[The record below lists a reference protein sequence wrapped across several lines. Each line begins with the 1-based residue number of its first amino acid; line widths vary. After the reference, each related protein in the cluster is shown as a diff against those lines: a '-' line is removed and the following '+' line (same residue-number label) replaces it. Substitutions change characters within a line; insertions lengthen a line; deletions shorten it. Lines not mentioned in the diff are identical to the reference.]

1 MKHNK
6 GFSAFLCRLILNN
19 KKVKLLFL
27 MIKNVGEST
36 FEEINLEKGFYVLHF
51 QNESNTIENFERE
64 IDSTFIQMHFCL
76 KGNSKFLFNNGSYA
90 FDVLDNRS
98 ILLYNPQRTLPIH
111 LEIHPKTRLIS
122 LLISI
127 EKFHS
132 LFSKES
138 GYIPFLSNENS
149 HRKYY
154 DDAEIKP
161 TVSIVLQQ
169 IINSNIN
176 SSIREL
182 YVKGKIYE
190 LLSLHFQKDETAEG
204 EYCPFLVDEDNVLKI
219 RKAKE
224 IIISRMA
231 EPPSLQELANEIGL
245 NIKKLKE
252 GFKQIYGDTVYSFLF
267 DYKMEHSRRLL
278 ETNQYNV
285 NEVGTQVGYS
295 SASHFIAAFKKKFGT
310 TPKKYVMSLN
320 Q

>member
-1 MKHNK
+1 M
-6 GFSAFLCRLILNN
+6 LILYR
-19 KKVKLLFL
+19 
-27 MIKNVGEST
+27 MILNRTKTKIMFKNVGESS
-36 FEEINLEKGFYVLHF
+36 FDEITLEKGFYVLHF
-51 QNESNTIENFERE
+51 QNESKIVQNFERE
-64 IDSTFIQMHFCL
+64 INSTFIQMHFCL
-76 KGNSKFLFNNGSYA
+76 RGNSKFLFNNGSYS

-98 ILLYNPQRTLPIH
+98 ILLYNPQRVLPIN
-111 LEIHPKTRLIS
+111 LEIQPKTTLIS

-149 HRKYY
+149 NKKYY
-154 DDAEIKP
+154 DDKEIKP

-182 YVKGKIYE
+182 YVKGKVYE

-204 EYCPFLVDEDNVLKI
+204 EYCPFLVDEQNVLKI

-252 GFKQIYGDTVYSFLF
+252 GFKQIYGDSVFSFLF
-267 DYKMEHSRRLL
+267 DYKMEHARRLL
-278 ETNQYNV
+278 ETNQFNV

-295 SASHFIAAFKKKFGT
+295 TASHFIAAFKKKFGT

>member
-1 MKHNK
+1 M
-6 GFSAFLCRLILNN
+6 F
-19 KKVKLLFL
+19 
-27 MIKNVGEST
+27 KNVGEST
-36 FEEINLEKGFYVLHF
+36 FEEIILANGFYVLHF
-51 QNESNTIENFERE
+51 QNESNDVQVFERE
-64 IDSTFIQMHFCL
+64 INSTFIQIHFCL
-76 KGNSKFLFNNGSYA
+76 KGNSKFLFNNGSYS
-90 FDVLDNRS
+90 FDVLDDRS

-111 LEIHPKTRLIS
+111 LENQPKTTLVS

-138 GYIPFLSNENS
+138 GYIPFLSDENS
-149 HRKYY
+149 NRKYY
-154 DDAEIKP
+154 DDTEIKP

-182 YVKGKIYE
+182 YIKGKVYE
-190 LLSLHFQKDETAEG
+190 LLSLHFQKDENVEG
-204 EYCPFLVDEDNVLKI
+204 EYCPFLVDEQNVLKI

-224 IIISRMA
+224 IIIDRMA
-231 EPPSLQELANEIGL
+231 EPTSLQELANEIGL

-252 GFKQIYGDTVYSFLF
+252 GFKQIYGDTVFSFLF

-285 NEVGTQVGYS
+285 NEVGVKVGYS
-295 SASHFIAAFKKKFGT
+295 TASHFIAAFKKKFGT

-320 Q
+320 N

>member
-1 MKHNK
+1 M
-6 GFSAFLCRLILNN
+6 F
-19 KKVKLLFL
+19 
-27 MIKNVGEST
+27 KNVGEST
-36 FEEINLEKGFYVLHF
+36 FEEIILDKGFYVLHF
-51 QNESNTIENFERE
+51 QNESKEVQNFERE
-64 IDSTFIQMHFCL
+64 INSTFIQIHFCL
-76 KGNSKFLFNNGSYA
+76 RGKSKFLFNDGSYS

-98 ILLYNPQRTLPIH
+98 ILLYNPQRTLPIN
-111 LEIHPKTRLIS
+111 LEIQPKTTLVS

-138 GYIPFLSNENS
+138 GYIPFLSDENS
-149 HRKYY
+149 NKKYY
-154 DDAEIKP
+154 DDTEIKP

-176 SSIREL
+176 SSIKDL
-182 YVKGKIYE
+182 YVKGKVYE
-190 LLSLHFQKDETAEG
+190 LLSLHFQHEENNDAEF
-204 EYCPFLVDEDNVLKI
+204 CPFLVDEQNVIKI

-245 NIKKLKE
+245 SLKKLKD

-278 ETNQYNV
+278 ESNKYNV
-285 NEVGTQVGYS
+285 NEVGLQVGYS
-295 SASHFIAAFKKKFGT
+295 TASHFIAAFKKKFGT

>member
-1 MKHNK
+1 M
-6 GFSAFLCRLILNN
+6 F
-19 KKVKLLFL
+19 
-27 MIKNVGEST
+27 KNVGEST
-36 FEEINLEKGFYVLHF
+36 LDEITLEKGFYVLHF
-51 QNESNTIENFERE
+51 QNESKDVEVFERD
-64 IDSTFIQMHFCL
+64 IDSTFIQMHFCIR
-76 KGNSKFLFNNGSYA
+76 GNSKFLFNNGNYS
-90 FDVLDNRS
+90 FDVLDNRC

-111 LEIHPKTRLIS
+111 LEIQPKTTLIS

-149 HRKYY
+149 NRKYY

-161 TVSIVLQQ
+161 TLAIVLQQ

-182 YVKGKIYE
+182 YVKGKVYE
-190 LLSLHFQKDETAEG
+190 LLSLHFQKDETTEG

-219 RKAKE
+219 RRAKE

-245 NIKKLKE
+245 NLKKLKE

-267 DYKMEHSRRLL
+267 DYKMEHARRLL
-278 ETNQYNV
+278 ESNKFNV
-285 NEVGTQVGYS
+285 NEVGVQIGYS
-295 SASHFIAAFKKKFGT
+295 TASHFIAAFKKKFGT

-320 Q
+320 K